1 MKKTKMI
8 PAENF
13 LNDLSAEERKQIEQE
28 KKYYRLVV
36 SLKQKREQLGLSQGE
51 LAKLAK
57 LPRTTITK
65 VESGSRNTT
74 LETLM
79 SMANAMGR
87 DLVIGLR

>member
-1 MKKTKMI
+1 MKKIKMI
-8 PAENF
+8 PARDF
-13 LNDLSAEERKQIEQE
+13 LSDLSPEERKQVEQE

-79 SMANAMGR
+79 SMASAMGR
-87 DLVIGLR
+87 DLVIGLK